1 MDSRMF
7 RQAMSCEILVQT
19 FNDEASPNLV
29 VDVLDHILKIIVG
42 KLTSWVAVEF
52 LIARFSSLGGV
63 HITTMILELGHIV
76 NVLTTA
82 LLCFGVTSVIGLL

>member
-1 MDSRMF
+1 MF
-7 RQAMSCEILVQT
+7 RQAMSCEILVQI
-19 FNDEASPNLV
+19 FNDEASPNFV

-63 HITTMILELGHIV
+63 QPHYHNDLGAGSRSQRADDNI
-76 NVLTTA
+76 A
-82 LLCFGVTSVIGLL
+82 LSLASPLRSEFL